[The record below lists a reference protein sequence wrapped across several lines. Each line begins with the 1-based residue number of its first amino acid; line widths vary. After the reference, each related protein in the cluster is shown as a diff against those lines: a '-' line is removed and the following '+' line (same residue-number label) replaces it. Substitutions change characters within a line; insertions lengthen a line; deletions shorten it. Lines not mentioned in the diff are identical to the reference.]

1 MTASTV
7 PVRYVVTDRQDETAD
22 TATLTLAPVDDPVDP
37 PEPGQFMMLTAFGIG
52 EAPISVSGS
61 GTDGDRRLLH
71 TVRAV
76 GPVSRALYAAQPD
89 TVIGVRGPFG
99 TDWDVAGAAG
109 RDLVFVAGGIGLA
122 PLRPAIRAALYGNAR
137 RHGRVVV
144 LVGARTPEDLLFE
157 PDLATW
163 TRDSSVQLAVTVDQ
177 ARVGWRGN
185 VGLVTTLL
193 KRANFNPERTTAF
206 LCGPEVMMR
215 VVARELLDRGVA
227 AGSVRLSLE
236 RNMQCGVGLC
246 GHCQLGPLLTCVDG
260 PVVTFEATAQLLT
273 VKEL

>member
-1 MTASTV
+1 MTAATV
-7 PVRYVVTDRQDETAD
+7 PVRYAVTDRQEETAD
-22 TATLTLAPVDDPVDP
+22 TATLTLVPVDDPVNP

-52 EAPISVSGS
+52 EAPISVSGG

-76 GPVSRALYAAQPD
+76 GAVTRALHVAEPD

-99 TDWDVAGAAG
+99 TDWGVADAVGH
-109 RDLVFVAGGIGLA
+109 DLVFVAGGIGLA
-122 PLRPAIRAALYGNAR
+122 PLRPAIRAALDGDAHR
-137 RHGRVVV
+137 RGRVVV
-144 LVGARTPEDLLFE
+144 LVGARTPDDLLFDA
-157 PDLATW
+157 DLAAW
-163 TRDSSVQLAVTVDQ
+163 SRDSSVQLAVIVDQ

-193 KRANFNPERTTAF
+193 KRANFNPARATAF

-215 VVARELLDRGVA
+215 VVARELLDRGVSA
-227 AGSVRLSLE
+227 EEIRLSLE

-246 GHCQLGPLLTCVDG
+246 GHCQLGPLLTCLDG
-260 PVVTFEATAQLLT
+260 PVVTFDATAQLLAA
-273 VKEL
+273 KEL

>member
-22 TATLTLAPVDDPVDP
+22 TATLTLAPVDDPVAP

-122 PLRPAIRAALYGNAR
+122 PLRPAIRGALYGNAR
-137 RHGRVVV
+137 RPGRVVV

-260 PVVTFEATAQLLT
+260 PVVTFEATSQLLT